1 MVAHQAVPHFKEW
14 LDAVAVLGL
23 GVRDRE
29 ALGHNRR
36 VAQLCIRIGRE
47 LAMTAAELRVLAR
60 SGLLHD
66 VGKLGI
72 PDAILDKQSS
82 LDEAEWAL
90 MKSHPELGL
99 TMLGRSAKAKREV
112 LAVLYHH
119 ERLDGSGYPYGLVGD
134 SIPIEARIVAA
145 ADTYDALTSDRP
157 YRNACSLAD
166 ARRVLQVEARGRLDP
181 RVVAALLR
189 SLDAP
194 GPTARSTRAGFTP
207 VVLAS

>member
-23 GVRDRE
+23 GVKDRE

-36 VAQLCIRIGRE
+36 VAQLCVHIGRE
-47 LAMTAAELRVLAR
+47 LAMTGAELKVLAR

-72 PDAILDKQSS
+72 PDAILDKHSS
-82 LDEAEWAL
+82 LDEAEWTL

-99 TMLGRSAKAKREV
+99 SMLGGSGKGREV

-119 ERLDGSGYPYGLVGD
+119 ERMDGSGYPYGLIGD
-134 SIPIEARIVAA
+134 AIPIEARIVAA

-157 YRNACSLAD
+157 YRNACSLAQ
-166 ARRVLQVEARGRLDP
+166 ARSVLQREARGRLDP
-181 RVVAALLR
+181 RVVGALLR
-189 SLDAP
+189 AIDSAGP
-194 GPTARSTRAGFTP
+194 GPRSPRVGFTP

>member
-1 MVAHQAVPHFKEW
+1 MVGHQAVPHFKSW
-14 LDAVAVLGL
+14 LDAVAVIGL
-23 GVRDRE
+23 GIKDRE

-36 VAQLCIRIGRE
+36 VAQLCVHIGRQ
-47 LAMTAAELRVLAR
+47 LAMTGAELRVLAR

-72 PDAILDKQSS
+72 PDAILDKQSA

-90 MKSHPELGL
+90 MKSHPEMGL
-99 TMLGRSAKAKREV
+99 SMLGKSGKARREV

-119 ERLDGSGYPYGLVGD
+119 ERLDGSGYQYGLAGD
-134 SIPIEARIVAA
+134 GIPIEARIVAA

-157 YRNACSLAD
+157 YRSACSLDD
-166 ARRVLQVEARGRLDP
+166 ARRVLQREACGRLDP
-181 RVVAALLR
+181 KVVAALLR
-189 SLDAP
+189 ALDSG
-194 GPTARSTRAGFTP
+194 GPTPRSTRMRFSP